1 MLTEEKTMKL
11 IVGLGNPGMKYAAT
25 RHNIGFEAIDSIA
38 EYYHISI
45 NKNKFKAEI
54 GEGSIGGEKVVLM
67 KPQTYMNL
75 SGEAISACRAWYK
88 IEPQDIIIIYDDVTL
103 EVGQLRIRKTG
114 SAGGHNGIKS
124 IIQHLG
130 CETFPR
136 IKVGVGEKPPGWD
149 LADHVLGRFSEEEMK
164 VLCPRLK
171 DVSDAVEMIIKK
183 DVDAAMNNY
192 NGKLR
197 R

>member
-1 MLTEEKTMKL
+1 MKL
-11 IVGLGNPGMKYAAT
+11 VVGLGNPGMKYAAT
-25 RHNIGFEAIDSIA
+25 RHNIGFEVIDSIA
-38 EYYHISI
+38 EYNNISI

-54 GEGSIGGEKVVLM
+54 GEGTIAGEKVVLM

-75 SGEAISACRAWYK
+75 SGESISAARAWYK
-88 IEPQDIIIIYDDVTL
+88 IEPKDIIIIYDDVTL

-130 CETFPR
+130 GDAFPR
-136 IKVGVGEKPPGWD
+136 VKVGVGEKPPGWD
-149 LADHVLGRFSEEEMK
+149 LADHVLGRFSDEEMK
-164 VLCPRLK
+164 VLGPRLK

-183 DVDAAMNNY
+183 DVDTAMNNY